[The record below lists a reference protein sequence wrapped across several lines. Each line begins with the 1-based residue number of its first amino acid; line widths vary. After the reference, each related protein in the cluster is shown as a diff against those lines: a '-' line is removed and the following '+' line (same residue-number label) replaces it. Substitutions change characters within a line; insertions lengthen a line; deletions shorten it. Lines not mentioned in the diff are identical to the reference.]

1 MSAEWVLA
9 LGLVAAFGW
18 VALVAVRD
26 EKRLARDEAD
36 AAQAWVASVAPLAFV
51 PAPAPAA
58 VLRRRD
64 LGAER
69 RGCGAAPRVQPA
81 ASGPDSRPGRGPA
94 S

>member
-1 MSAEWVLA
+1 MSTSWLLA
-9 LGLVAAFGW
+9 VGLVLAFGW
-18 VALVAVRD
+18 VAAVAVKE
-26 EKRLARDEAD
+26 EKQLARADSD
-36 AAQAWVASVAPLAFV
+36 AAQAWVASVSPLSFV

-81 ASGPDSRPGRGPA
+81 VSGLDSRPARGPA